1 MEKKTEGGERVKLR
15 FPKHLLMGAASAA
28 AQIEGGEVDS
38 SWNDW
43 YHRGHIKDGSDPAAH
58 DHWERWQEDV
68 ELMARLNVQVCR
80 FGVEWARLVPRLGQV
95 DEAAVARYRAELT
108 ALRERGIR
116 PLLTIHHF
124 ANPMWFERKGGF
136 ARRENL
142 GDFLELVELVVRR
155 LGDLVSEYITI
166 NEPNVYAFNGYGWG
180 LWPPGKKSYAA
191 VFPVLENMA
200 WCHIR
205 AYGMIHAIRS
215 EMRFEDT
222 MVGFANHLRVFDP
235 ADGKNPWHR
244 FCAGLAEWLFQ
255 GAVTRAMTLGEFKL
269 PLRNRGKL
277 PRGQYADFNGVN
289 YYSRSTVSGLKDG
302 VRPDSPRND
311 LDWEIYPDGL
321 GRCARKLNRV
331 LERPIWV
338 TENGTCDNDDRFRA
352 RYLYDHWEAMIH
364 SGLPF
369 ERYYHWCFCDNFEWI
384 EGNSARFGL
393 VHVDYA
399 GTRARSIKASG
410 QFFAGAVAAGGVTE
424 ELYDRYVKDEV
435 YDIR

>member
-1 MEKKTEGGERVKLR
+1 MKKMTVGGEPVKLK
-15 FPKHLLMGAASAA
+15 FPKRLLIGVASAS

-38 SWNDW
+38 NWNDW
-43 YHRGHIKDGSDPAAH
+43 YHRGRIKDGSDPAAH

-68 ELMARLNVQVCR
+68 SLMAGLNVQICR
-80 FGVEWARLVPRLGQV
+80 FGVEWARLMPRPGEV
-95 DEAAVARYRAELT
+95 DESAVAHYRAELT
-108 ALRERGIR
+108 ALREAGIR

-124 ANPMWFERKGGF
+124 SNPMWFEEKGAF

-155 LGDLVSEYITI
+155 FGDLVSEYITI
-166 NEPNVYAFNGYGWG
+166 NEPNVYALNGYGWG
-180 LWPPGKKSYAA
+180 DWPPGKKNYGM
-191 VFPVLENMA
+191 VFVVLENMA

-205 AYGMIHAIRS
+205 AYEKIHAIRK
-215 EMRFEDT
+215 EMGCEDT
-222 MVGFANHLRVFDP
+222 RVGFANHLRVFDP
-235 ADGKNPWHR
+235 KNGKNLWHR
-244 FCAGLAEWLFQ
+244 FCAGLTEWLFQ
-255 GAVTRAMTLGEFKL
+255 GAVTRAMTVGEFRL
-269 PLRNRGKL
+269 PLRNWGKL
-277 PRGQYADFNGVN
+277 PRGEYADFNGIN
-289 YYSRSTVSGLKDG
+289 YYTRSTVAGIGDG
-302 VRPDSPRND
+302 VRENSPRND
-311 LDWEIYPDGL
+311 LNWEIYPDGL

-338 TENGTCDNDDRFRA
+338 TENGTCDNGDRFRA
-352 RYLYDHWEAMIH
+352 RCLYEHWEAMIH

-384 EGNSARFGL
+384 EGDSARFGL

-399 GTRARSIKASG
+399 NGRRRTVKESG
-410 QFFAGAVAAGGVTE
+410 RFFAAAIAAGGVTE